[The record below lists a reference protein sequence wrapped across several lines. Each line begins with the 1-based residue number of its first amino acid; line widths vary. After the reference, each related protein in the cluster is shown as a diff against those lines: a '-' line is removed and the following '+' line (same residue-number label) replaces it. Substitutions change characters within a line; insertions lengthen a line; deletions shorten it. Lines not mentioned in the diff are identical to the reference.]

1 MGICSMAARRHIPIS
16 TGEMVKMPIVYPA
29 GGIGGGRFSF
39 SHGDHAN
46 RRSVPPIFV
55 EVGPGRGDF
64 LFHLAEANPDKS
76 VVGIEIKRKR
86 VDKLISRIE
95 TRGLKNITI
104 IQDDA
109 RCALPRF
116 FGENSVDAIYVN
128 FPDPWPKRRHE
139 KNRVLSRDF
148 LEDCCKVLKFYGNLN
163 VTTDFQPY
171 AETVANEV
179 EAIPLLET
187 CFPEVV
193 KNRSDDA
200 YPTLFAK
207 KWVNMGRTIYY
218 QKYQRTI

>member
-1 MGICSMAARRHIPIS
+1 MTARRHIPVSI
-16 TGEMVKMPIVYPA
+16 GQMVKMPFVYPA
-29 GGIGGGRFSF
+29 GAIGGGRFSF
-39 SHGDHAN
+39 SHECHAN

-64 LFHLAEANPDKS
+64 LFHLAQVNPDKS

-86 VDKLISRIE
+86 VDKLISRVE
-95 TRGLKNITI
+95 NRGLKNVTI

-116 FGENSVDAIYVN
+116 FSENSVDAIYIN

-148 LEDCCKVLKFYGNLN
+148 LEDCCSVLKFYGNLN
-163 VTTDFQPY
+163 ITTDFRPY
-171 AETVANEV
+171 AEAVADEV
-179 EAIPLLET
+179 DAIPLLET
-187 CFPEVV
+187 CYPEPV
-193 KNRSDDA
+193 KNHSDDA
-200 YPTLFAK
+200 YPTLFSQ
-207 KWVNMGRTIYY
+207 KWINMGRTIYY

>member
-1 MGICSMAARRHIPIS
+1 MTARPYKPLARS
-16 TGEMVKMPIVYPA
+16 EMQKTAFVYPA
-29 GGIGGGRFSF
+29 GTKLADRI
-39 SHGDHAN
+39 
-46 RRSVPPIFV
+46 IV

-64 LFHLAEANPDKS
+64 LFHLAQTNPDKS
-76 VVGIEIKRKR
+76 IVGIEIKRKR
-86 VDKLISRIE
+86 VDKLINRVE
-95 TRGLKNITI
+95 NRKLNNVTI

-116 FGENSVDAIYVN
+116 FVENSVDAIFIN

-163 VTTDFQPY
+163 ITTDFAPY

-179 EAIPLLET
+179 AAIPLLEI
-187 CFPEVV
+187 CYPDEPF
-193 KNRSDDA
+193 
-200 YPTLFAK
+200 PTLFAQ
-207 KWVNMGRTIYY
+207 KWTKMGRTIYY